1 MARNDIYVNIN
12 ASSPADAIVTA
23 QQDMTAA
30 TIPELV
36 LGDTPTFN
44 FYFTDNTNVWPSWAG
59 NASYTLTWALSDA
72 VGGDFAP
79 ASTTSTATPITGGWT
94 VTLPLNSYDLVGLM
108 NQKRFSQA
116 YPVTN
121 LWQQLRVADPSG
133 NEVTRAMFWTPVRY
147 RAISDTQ
154 NTESASP
161 TGGRVITTLVS
172 NALQSPT
179 AAEFYAANPVPTSAL
194 GSGSNGQLF
203 IGNGSGFV
211 KSMLTAGTGIT
222 ITNGAGAI
230 TIDATTTSGNVGL
243 NDGTAAAPSLYF
255 LNDTNTGL
263 YRVGA
268 DSIGVAVNGAQLA
281 YFDANG
287 ITVPSA
293 GVVAGGSIHAA
304 NGNANNPSHSFSS
317 DQDTGLFR
325 HQPNEIGIALG
336 GVQTGTLT
344 AALATL
350 TSRLSLSIGATTSA
364 LTDLL
369 INPTTK
375 TSGNLIDA
383 QVGGVSKASLDYNG
397 VLRFGGNTVA
407 GGALRLFT
415 GGYGVE
421 VLTGDLSSAGYLSS
435 YYIKLNNGSAGGVQF
450 QTDDTRIYRS
460 GVGSITISGTTAST
474 STTTGALVVGGGVGV
489 AGAAFI
495 GGNLTANTMK
505 MGAGYV
511 GYPEVSSSAHFGTT
525 KFCILQD
532 STSATTYLNGSEIY
546 LGINAAYPVKLASD
560 STFRITTTTDTTGAG
575 TGALQVSGGAYVA
588 KAMRAAGD
596 VTSTALRVTG
606 NVGSSGTNVK
616 AVDANGND
624 MRLISWGQ
632 DNATKGTLS
641 FVALSANSSLST
653 TALTISGDGN
663 GVFAGTVATAAPTGG
678 AGSWKLG
685 VANSV
690 SPTSPNRTITIDIGG
705 TTYYIHAKTTN
716 D

>member
-44 FYFTDNTNVWPSWAG
+44 FYFTDNTNVWPIWAG

-154 NTESASP
+154 NMESASP
-161 TGGRVITTLVS
+161 TGGRMITTLVS

-293 GVVAGGSIHAA
+293 GVVASGSLHAA

-383 QVGGVSKASLDYNG
+383 QVGGSSK
-397 VLRFGGNTVA
+397 FTV
-407 GGALRLFT
+407 
-415 GGYGVE
+415 
-421 VLTGDLSSAGYLSS
+421 
-435 YYIKLNNGSAGGVQF
+435 
-450 QTDDTRIYRS
+450 
-460 GVGSITISGTTAST
+460 T
-474 STTTGALVVGGGVGV
+474 STGKTTIA
-489 AGAAFI
+489 
-495 GGNLTANTMK
+495 
-505 MGAGYV
+505 
-511 GYPEVSSSAHFGTT
+511 
-525 KFCILQD
+525 D
-532 STSATTYLNGSEIY
+532 
-546 LGINAAYPVKLASD
+546 
-560 STFRITTTTDTTGAG
+560 TTDTTGAG

-588 KAMRAAGD
+588 KALRAAGD

-606 NVGSSGTNVK
+606 NVGSSGANVK